1 MNTHPSTENV
11 VEHTK
16 SEDLNMEEILYWCTT
31 EHYLC
36 DYCLLLAVNLINP
49 DEPKTFVE
57 A

>member
-16 SEDLNMEEILYWCTT
+16 TEDLNMEEILYWCTT
-31 EHYLC
+31 EYYLS